1 MDGSWTCRVQEKG
14 KEVFFLAL
22 CQNVKDYSSMP
33 ISVLFFVSPS
43 LLLGKSIG
51 LNEIFRLRFLY
62 YGHRS
67 KTIETASYS
76 EEGL

>member
-1 MDGSWTCRVQEKG
+1 
-14 KEVFFLAL
+14 
-22 CQNVKDYSSMP
+22 MP